1 VEVDAMVL
9 KAGHVGDFSG
19 SLAEAI
25 ETAMKQEWQL
35 VKGEAL
41 PDIGQEDRRLL
52 FVAVARGVIQFLD
65 DHQDE
70 IFTSIRLTRQGTVHS
85 FTYRVEALE
94 FNAGL

>member
-1 VEVDAMVL
+1 MVL

-41 PDIGQEDRRLL
+41 PGTGEEDRRLL
-52 FVAVARGVIQFLD
+52 FVAVARGVIKFLD

-70 IFTSIRLTRQGTVHS
+70 IFTSMKLKHLGAVHS
-85 FTYRVEALE
+85 VTYTVEALE

>member
-1 VEVDAMVL
+1 MVL
-9 KAGHVGDFSG
+9 KAGHVNDFSG

-41 PDIGQEDRRLL
+41 PDTGEEDRRLL

-70 IFTSIRLTRQGTVHS
+70 IFTSMTLTRQGHI

>member
-1 VEVDAMVL
+1 MVL
-9 KAGHVGDFSG
+9 KAGRVKDFSG

-25 ETAMKQEWQL
+25 ETAMKEEWQL

-41 PDIGQEDRRLL
+41 PSAGEEERRVL
-52 FVAVARGVIQFLD
+52 FVAVARGVIKFLD

-70 IFTSIRLTRQGTVHS
+70 IFTSMTLKRGAARKVAYT
-85 FTYRVEALE
+85 VEALE